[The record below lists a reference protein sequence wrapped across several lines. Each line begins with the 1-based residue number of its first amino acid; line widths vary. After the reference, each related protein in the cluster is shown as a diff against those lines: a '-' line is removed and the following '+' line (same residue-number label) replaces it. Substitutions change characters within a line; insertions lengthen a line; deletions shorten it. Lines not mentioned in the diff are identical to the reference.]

1 MGNTVGCPTWSPG
14 CGQRPDRDSDG
25 TQKVS
30 LAALARQQVD
40 RAAGGGG
47 RHGADTA
54 RGHEKGLRQTVIGM
68 SQGALAEHE
77 NPGEATVRVLHGRV
91 RMIAGSLSWEAPTA
105 NLLIVPDARHS
116 LEAMEVSA
124 RLLTVVRLA

>member
-1 MGNTVGCPTWSPG
+1 MGCPAWLPG
-14 CGQRPDRDSDG
+14 CGQRPDRDNDG

-30 LAALARQQVD
+30 LAALARHKSTGPLVPV
-40 RAAGGGG
+40 AVTAPTAGG
-47 RHGADTA
+47 HV
-54 RGHEKGLRQTVIGM
+54 KVLRQTVIGM
-68 SQGALAEHE
+68 SQGASLAEHK

-91 RMIAGSLSWEAPTA
+91 RMIAGSLSWVAPTA

-124 RLLTVVRLA
+124 VC